1 MMLEEAKM
9 HPNHIL
15 DLTREGLLVVL
26 AVSLPIV
33 LVATISSLL
42 VAVVQAVTQ
51 IQDQSIGQNVRLI
64 VVMIA
69 IVIGAGV
76 LGNSVLR
83 FAERGFETLTQML

>member
-1 MMLEEAKM
+1 M

>member
-1 MMLEEAKM
+1 M

-15 DLTREGLLVVL
+15 DITREGLLLVL